1 MRTLL
6 GLSQTTLNQDI
17 LMMFYIR
24 IDWSEVQVEIV
35 FSKIKCIILTHQK
48 DIEEEVKPWYDTPIY
63 FVAVK

>member
-1 MRTLL
+1 MKILV
-6 GLSQTTLNQDI
+6 GLSKGKYLCVLCT
-17 LMMFYIR
+17 YW
-24 IDWSEVQVEIV
+24 WSEVQVEIV